1 MNTAREM
8 KKQKTK
14 KSNKAI
20 RLFAR
25 IMGYL
30 ALIPAAIF
38 SLTIACDIA
47 ISNSTSERIF
57 DDIKDVPKYSTCV
70 VLGTTPYSKETKR
83 GNPYF
88 NNRMDAVAELYRRG
102 GIKQIIVSGDS
113 SRNYDETAKMSS
125 ALKKRGVPGKI
136 IVRDTKG
143 QNTLKS
149 IKNVKEGFKTDEFIV
164 VSQQFQNE
172 RAIFIANH
180 YRMNAVGYN
189 ARDINIK
196 SGYRTFFREKLSR
209 IKVFFD
215 LFKE

>member
-47 ISNSTSERIF
+47 ISNSTSERIY

-70 VLGTTPYSKETKR
+70 VLGTTPYSKGTKR

-113 SRNYDETAKMSS
+113 SMNYDETAKMSS

-149 IKNVKEGFKTDEFIV
+149 IKNVKEGFKVKNDEKKGV
-164 VSQQFQNE
+164 DTNNTE
-172 RAIFIANH
+172 
-180 YRMNAVGYN
+180 
-189 ARDINIK
+189 
-196 SGYRTFFREKLSR
+196 EKKPSLSEILKAEEAELKAKR
-209 IKVFFD
+209 KAEKAKKKGK
-215 LFKE
+215 KE